1 MWNTME
7 CKRDSSNGSLG
18 GASEI
23 HWECVSH
30 CLKALTKNQASTS
43 VTGCTYT
50 RSSLT
55 ISFYE
60 ISSGSLF
67 TRLAIAIVVVFFFLL
82 FNSLFFLSF
91 SGFRPRLVFRECVLS
106 AGLFVFSLFWWK
118 SIPVETSYEHP
129 SVCLIW
135 VCTYQFLI
143 TLGRNPGPHARH
155 EKCMYIV

>member
-82 FNSLFFLSF
+82 LNSLFFLFLWVS
-91 SGFRPRLVFRECVLS
+91 SSVGIPRVRLVRRFVCFFLVLMKFYTS
-106 AGLFVFSLFWWK
+106 RDLIRASVRLFDLGVHVPVFNYARKK
-118 SIPVETSYEHP
+118 SRTT
-129 SVCLIW
+129 C
-135 VCTYQFLI
+135 
-143 TLGRNPGPHARH
+143 
-155 EKCMYIV
+155 